1 MNIKVNPDWWK
12 NLFDEVYLLT
22 DARSVCDQ
30 EITRREVDLI
40 CKLLPIKTNHRI
52 LDLCGGHG
60 RHCFELYSR
69 GYTECTL
76 LDHSVYL
83 IHHARCQASEK
94 DIPIKC
100 ICADARKT
108 KLPSES
114 FDHICIMGN
123 SLGYQEGSESDTE
136 IMKEANRLLRRGG
149 WLIIDVTDGD
159 YVKNSFT
166 PNSWHE
172 IGDDI
177 LVCREREIVGNYIH
191 ARELVLNKTKGM
203 IRDENYSVQLFS
215 EKLIENLFVSS
226 GFQSI
231 HVYKGFSPHQK
242 KGEYGFMN
250 QRLIGTG
257 RK

>member
-1 MNIKVNPDWWK
+1 MNISVNPDWWK
-12 NLFDEVYLLT
+12 HLFDEVYLMT

-40 CKLLPIKTNHRI
+40 CKLLPIKPHHRI

-76 LDHSVYL
+76 LDYSTYL
-83 IHHARCQASEK
+83 IDQAECQASEK
-94 DIPIKC
+94 DIPVKC
-100 ICADARKT
+100 ICSDARNT
-108 KLPSES
+108 NLSSES

-123 SLGYQEGSESDTE
+123 SLGYQKGSESDIE

-159 YVKNSFT
+159 YIRNCFI

-172 IGDDI
+172 VGNDI
-177 LVCREREIVGNYIH
+177 LVCREREIVGTYIH
-191 ARELVLNKTKGM
+191 ARELVINKKKG
-203 IRDENYSVQLFS
+203 IVRDENYSIQLFNV
-215 EKLIENLFVSS
+215 KLIENLFVSA
-226 GFQSI
+226 GFQNIFVSD
-231 HVYKGFSPHQK
+231 GFSPHQK
-242 KGEYGFMN
+242 KGDYGFMN
-250 QRLIGTG
+250 HRLIGIG